1 MIDGKLMIGDY
12 VSTTPITE
20 DWDSNEIEPMQITG
34 LPNAKTV
41 IINDWPFS
49 TNSLYPIPLTTSFL
63 HKNTYDEETNT
74 YHVYHSN
81 GYVQYSITNKV
92 YVKYY
97 EGINVFMYEGIKIQ
111 YVHQLQHLLSISDY
125 KPLSF

>member
-12 VSTTPITE
+12 VSTTPVTE

-34 LPNAKTV
+34 LPNEKTV

-63 HKNTYDEETNT
+63 YKNTYDESTNT
-74 YHVYHSN
+74 YHSYHSN
-81 GYVQYSITNKV
+81 ECVQYSLTNKV

>member
-1 MIDGKLMIGDY
+1 MG
-12 VSTTPITE
+12 
-20 DWDSNEIEPMQITG
+20 Q
-34 LPNAKTV
+34 
-41 IINDWPFS
+41 
-49 TNSLYPIPLTTSFL
+49 PIPVRARVWVQSLKSNRGTASCSTPFFL
-63 HKNTYDEETNT
+63 KNTYDEETNT